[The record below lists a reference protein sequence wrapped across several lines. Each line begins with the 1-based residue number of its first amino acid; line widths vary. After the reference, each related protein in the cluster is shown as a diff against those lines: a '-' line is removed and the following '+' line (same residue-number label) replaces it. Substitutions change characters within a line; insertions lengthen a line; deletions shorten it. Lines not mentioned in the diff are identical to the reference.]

1 MRESRLGRWLVGGV
15 LAAAATA
22 FVSTVSA
29 PTGQVWEALPIA
41 GLEASVEADDEA
53 EATEV
58 AGADEATADDTREES
73 VTPAQWEWT

>member
-41 GLEASVEADDEA
+41 GAEASA
-53 EATEV
+53 E
-58 AGADEATADDTREES
+58 ADEAAAPSEVAAAAEAADETREES
-73 VTPAQWEWT
+73 VTPAHWEWT

>member
-41 GLEASVEADDEA
+41 GLEASA
-53 EATEV
+53 E
-58 AGADEATADDTREES
+58 ADEAAATSEVAAADEAADETREES
-73 VTPAQWEWT
+73 VTPAHWEWT